1 MAEEI
6 IRRHDAVQKFINAW
20 DGRGSE
26 RSDAQSFWLTLL
38 RALGVEQPDDFIKFE
53 MPIDVE
59 GQTCFIDGLILTTR
73 VLIEQ
78 KSRGIDLDKPAKQ
91 SDGLFLTPFDQAK
104 RYADALP
111 YSRRPRWIVTCN
123 FVELRI
129 YDMDRRDDLTPVV
142 IKVERL
148 AQEFARLNFL
158 VDPNDENVYPEIKIS
173 KQAGE
178 IVGSLYKAFGAF
190 DPVALNK
197 LCVRLVFC
205 LYAEDSFI
213 FEPAQFTSYVK
224 NSPDRRVALVEL
236 FDVLNTPVDRR
247 NPNLRAELAQF
258 PYVNG
263 DLFAEPSDIPVI
275 DNVISHYL
283 LIDAG
288 DDNQFNWRGISPTIF
303 GALFESTLNPVT
315 RRTGGMHYTAP
326 HNIHKLIDPLFL
338 DDLHDEFQSIK
349 RKKKNRRR
357 ELEAFQLKI
366 AGLKFF
372 DPACGS
378 GNFLTETFL
387 SLRRLENDVIRE
399 LHALGVDCQIEVSIE
414 NFYGVEINDFAVA
427 VARTA
432 LWIAEN
438 QMMQETEMIIHRRI
452 NFLPLKSAANI
463 QVGNALR
470 LDWHEILPRGV
481 DYIIGNPPFVGMQ
494 YRSASQTADV
504 LAVCKDLKPL
514 DYVACWFKRAADFMS
529 DNQTRAAF
537 VATNSITQGEQV
549 APLWSAVDAHID
561 FAHKTFRW
569 TSESEDMAAVHC
581 VIIGFSR
588 APNDKPRLLF
598 DGKKK
603 TVAKN
608 INGYL
613 LDAPNIYVTRRA
625 KPICDV
631 PKMTKG
637 SQPTDGGHLL
647 LTVEERDELVRRE
660 PRAKKF
666 IRRFIGAEEFIN
678 GKDRYCLWLVDA
690 TKEELNMP
698 LIAMRLDDV
707 RRFRLSS
714 KKAATQRWA
723 ARPHLFTENRQPKTN
738 YLLVSRI
745 SSERRRYVPMGFM
758 TPDVIARDGAQVVPD
773 ADLFHFGVL
782 ESSVHMG
789 WMRVVCGR
797 LEMRYNY
804 SGTLVYNNFIWC
816 ARSAAIEETARRI
829 LEARALY
836 PSRTLASLYDDQLMP
851 EELRAAH
858 EANDLAVLRAYDFEG
873 LTEAE
878 IVGRLMSMYEAK
890 KIIVDGGGRL

>member
-1 MAEEI
+1 MNEEI
-6 IRRHDAVQKFINAW
+6 TRRHDAVQKFINAW

-26 RSDAQSFWLTLL
+26 RSDAQSFWLTLI
-38 RALGVEQPDDFIKFE
+38 RALGVDNPDDFIRFE
-53 MPIDVE
+53 YPIEVE
-59 GQTCFIDGLILTTR
+59 GQTCFIDGLILTTK
-73 VLIEQ
+73 VLIEN

-91 SDGLFLTPFDQAK
+91 SDGKFLTPFEQAK
-104 RYADALP
+104 RYADELP

-123 FVELRI
+123 FVELRV
-129 YDMDRRDDLTPVV
+129 YDMDRRDDLTPIV
-142 IKVERL
+142 IEVERL
-148 AQEFARLNFL
+148 SQEFARLNFL
-158 VDPNDENVYPEIKIS
+158 IDPNDENVYPEIKIS

-178 IVGSLYKAFGAF
+178 IVGALYKAFGNF

-213 FEPAQFTSYVK
+213 FERDQFTSYVK
-224 NSPDRRVALVEL
+224 NSPDRRAALLEL
-236 FDVLNTPVDRR
+236 FNVLNTPVDRR
-247 NPNLRAELAQF
+247 DKNLRAELSQF

-263 DLFAEPSDIPVI
+263 DLFADDSAVPVI

-288 DDNQFNWRGISPTIF
+288 DDSQFNWRGISPTIF
-303 GALFESTLNPVT
+303 GALFESTLNPLT
-315 RRTGGMHYTAP
+315 RRSGGMHYTAP
-326 HNIHKLIDPLFL
+326 DNIHKLIDPLFL
-338 DDLHDEFQSIK
+338 DDLHDEFQAIR

-366 AGLKFF
+366 AALKFF

-378 GNFLTETFL
+378 GNFLTETYL

-399 LHALGVDCQIEVSIE
+399 LHALGVECRIEISIG

-470 LDWHEILPRGV
+470 LDWQEILPRGV

-494 YRSASQTADV
+494 YRSAAQTADV

-514 DYVACWFKRAADFMS
+514 DYVACWFKRAADFMRN
-529 DNQTRAAF
+529 NQTRAAF
-537 VATNSITQGEQV
+537 VSTNSITQGEQV
-549 APLWSAVDAHID
+549 APLWSAVDARID
-561 FAHKTFRW
+561 FAHKTFQW

-581 VIIGFSR
+581 VIIGFSV

-598 DGKKK
+598 DGKQK

-613 LDAPNIYVTRRA
+613 IDGPNIHVKRRA
-625 KPICDV
+625 TPLCDV

-637 SQPTDGGHLL
+637 SQPTDGGHLI
-647 LTVEERDELVRRE
+647 LTVEERDELLRRE
-660 PRAKKF
+660 PRAEKF

-678 GKDRYCLWLVDA
+678 GKDRYCLWLADA
-690 TKEELNMP
+690 TEEELNMP
-698 LIAMRLDDV
+698 LIAMRLDEV

-714 KKAATQRWA
+714 KKAATRKWA
-723 ARPHLFTENRQPKTN
+723 ARPHLFTEIRQPSTN

-758 TPDVIARDGAQVVPD
+758 TPDVIARDGAQVLPD
-773 ADLFHFGVL
+773 ADLFHFGVM

-804 SGTLVYNNFIWC
+804 SGTLVYNNFVWC
-816 ARSAAIEETARRI
+816 ARSSAIEESARRI

-836 PSRTLASLYDDQLMP
+836 PTRTLASLYNEETMP

-858 EANDLAVLRAYDFEG
+858 LENDRAVQSAYGFEG

-878 IVGRLMSMYEAK
+878 IVARLMSMYEK
-890 KIIVDGGGRL
+890 TIRN